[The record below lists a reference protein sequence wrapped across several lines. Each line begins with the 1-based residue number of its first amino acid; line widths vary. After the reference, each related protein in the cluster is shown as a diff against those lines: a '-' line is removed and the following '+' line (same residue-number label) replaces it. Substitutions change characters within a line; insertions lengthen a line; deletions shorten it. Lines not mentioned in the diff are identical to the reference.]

1 MRVALTSRARPSSL
15 LDRDRLHGLRLR
27 IDRCTRAWRESKPPY
42 RYSCP
47 GKRTQVVRWR
57 PVIGTNVRLG
67 LANLAKK
74 KPAHLLLTLL
84 LPQTAPNSLQGQRSG
99 LTYTF
104 TAAQA
109 AKRR

>member
-1 MRVALTSRARPSSL
+1 LRGDDPGRYGISASRSAVATAAVRVSAFSLVIAL
-15 LDRDRLHGLRLR
+15 
-27 IDRCTRAWRESKPPY
+27 
-42 RYSCP
+42 
-47 GKRTQVVRWR
+47 RTCDVKLV
-57 PVIGTNVRLG
+57 G

-74 KPAHLLLTLL
+74 KPAHLLLTLR

-109 AKRR
+109 AAKGR